1 MRKIFTTLSC
11 LFLSLSLFSQVNA
24 ETKTILYLIPFLSD
38 QVNSINTNK
47 IETDNDIY
55 QIPSFELVA
64 FWEGAQLALEEF
76 DSQGISLNVIVKDIT
91 DNEQKLKNILKDTT
105 FMRNIDLIIGPFYAP
120 LFEIAAKY
128 AAIYEIPI
136 VNPFSNRKDFLQ
148 GNPFVYKLIPSP
160 EAKLKLLKDLLI
172 DKNPESQFILYTEN
186 ETSSEYQLYRNFF
199 IQENI
204 NYSHIPFLSE
214 SSNLLRHLN
223 KTQHSIVIVVA
234 ESVEKIISNI
244 RSVSAI
250 EKIPSA
256 TFIIPENW
264 IYDIENEL
272 RDFNRLQVHFF
283 SNYSLDRKDEK
294 TVYFESEFIER
305 FHSPPDIHRYSY
317 QGYDITRFFVNYLI
331 HDFDT
336 TRFNYSPI
344 SFDFHFDKIENGGHE
359 NQRIRLLQMKD
370 FELIEVEK

>member
-1 MRKIFTTLSC
+1 MRKFFTTLSC

-172 DKNPESQFILYTEN
+172 DKNPESQFILYSEN
-186 ETSSEYQLYRNFF
+186 ETSSEYQLYRDFF

-204 NYSHIPFLSE
+204 NYSQIPFLSE
-214 SSNLLRHLN
+214 SSNLLRHLSN
-223 KTQHSIVIVVA
+223 TQHSIVIVLA

-344 SFDFHFDKIENGGHE
+344 SFDFHFDKIENGGYE